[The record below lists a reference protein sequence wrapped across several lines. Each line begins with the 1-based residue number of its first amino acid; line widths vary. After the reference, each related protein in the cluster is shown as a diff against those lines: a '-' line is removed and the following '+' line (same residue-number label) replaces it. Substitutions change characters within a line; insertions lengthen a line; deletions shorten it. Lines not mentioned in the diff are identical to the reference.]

1 MRADVSPARTA
12 LLLIDW
18 QVDFASPDGAMA
30 LQGRDLAAVPGALA
44 EATVLL
50 NAARATGVLPVFVRL
65 HSADLCTPGTR
76 GAEFFGIAPRPDD
89 LVVTKPLYSAF
100 AGTGLAASLKDRGIG
115 TLVLSGLTSECC
127 VAATA
132 WAAFEE
138 GFELVIAANA
148 CAAYEPALHDNAL
161 RALALSGAE
170 LAAAS
175 DIMARFS

>member
-1 MRADVSPARTA
+1 MTAPIDPARTA

-18 QVDFASPDGAMA
+18 QVDFAAPEGAMA
-30 LQGRDLAAVPGALA
+30 LQGRDLSSVPAALAQAAV
-44 EATVLL
+44 LL
-50 NAARATGVLPVFVRL
+50 DAARAAGVPPVFVRL
-65 HSADLCTPGTR
+65 HSADLCAPGTPG
-76 GAEFFGIAPRPDD
+76 ADFFGIAPQPDD

-100 AGTGLAASLKDRGIG
+100 AGKGLAANLKDRGIG

-132 WAAFEE
+132 WAAFEA
-138 GFELVIAANA
+138 GFAVVIAADA

-170 LAAAS
+170 LSAAS
-175 DIMARFS
+175 DIMARLA